1 MALQK
6 EKTLPNGAVGNY
18 WRISALR
25 FDRATMKLDMVISL
39 YKDSTPTLAPL
50 SVGHVVSAVLSPQE
64 LTGNLVAMAYNKIKA
79 YANSDVPNVNGGGTH
94 KGIADLVDA
103 TDV

>member
-6 EKTLPNGAVGNY
+6 EKTLPNGTSGNY
-18 WRISALR
+18 WRISALQFNR
-25 FDRATMKLDMVISL
+25 TSMRLDMVVSL
-39 YKDSTPTLAPL
+39 YKDSTAGLAPL
-50 SVGHVVSAVLSPQE
+50 GCNYTVSTIITQQE
-64 LTGNLVAMAYNKIKA
+64 LVGNLVTMAYNKIKA
-79 YANSDVPNVNGGGTH
+79 YANSDVANADGNGTH

>member
-18 WRISALR
+18 WRISALQ
-25 FDRATMKLDMVISL
+25 FNRATMKLDMVISL

-50 SVGHVVSAVLSPQE
+50 SNGHVVSTVLTPQE
-64 LTGNLVAMAYNKIKA
+64 LVGNLVAMAYTKIKA
-79 YANSDVPNVNGGGTH
+79 YANSDVPNIDGNGTH
-94 KGIADLVDA
+94 KGIPDLVDA
-103 TDV
+103 IDV